1 MALVDFQ
8 SEVPISEVEVE
19 VNVNDDDNDSKA
31 EDVVTATVG
40 NRS

>member
-19 VNVNDDDNDSKA
+19 VNVNDDDNDSMA